1 MLLHDENLNNE
12 VYLPL
17 RVCGEWVLIVWDVEA
32 RGCYGVSF
40 DVWAYSQIMP
50 IVETLCSV
58 GKETILESGLKCKE
72 SVIKE
77 KQVNWQIQKG
87 PVNYHR

>member
-1 MLLHDENLNNE
+1 MVNHETKYGKE
-12 VYLPL
+12 P
-17 RVCGEWVLIVWDVEA
+17 RKHILI
-32 RGCYGVSF
+32 
-40 DVWAYSQIMP
+40 
-50 IVETLCSV
+50 IVEILCSV

-72 SVIKE
+72 SVYKE

>member
-1 MLLHDENLNNE
+1 
-12 VYLPL
+12 
-17 RVCGEWVLIVWDVEA
+17 
-32 RGCYGVSF
+32 
-40 DVWAYSQIMP
+40 MP